1 MPQWRKRRLVLQRPQ
16 VLAGILKALQDGSKP
31 TPCQLQP
38 QRKARRHSA
47 FRRFEKVRLSTAQA
61 QLSALCPIFGSNQGT
76 WNFRYFTL
84 DEEGNPE
91 ADDPNKLTIDDE
103 DEGFEEFDVDGEVEM
118 DQMDWL

>member
-1 MPQWRKRRLVLQRPQ
+1 MDQNPHPVNYNLNAKPEDTPPSED
-16 VLAGILKALQDGSKP
+16 LKK
-31 TPCQLQP
+31 
-38 QRKARRHSA
+38 
-47 FRRFEKVRLSTAQA
+47 
-61 QLSALCPIFGSNQGT
+61 
-76 WNFRYFTL
+76 YFTL

>member
-1 MPQWRKRRLVLQRPQ
+1 MDQNPHPVNYNLNAKPEDTPPSED
-16 VLAGILKALQDGSKP
+16 LKKLG
-31 TPCQLQP
+31 L
-38 QRKARRHSA
+38 
-47 FRRFEKVRLSTAQA
+47 A
-61 QLSALCPIFGSNQGT
+61 QLKHNSNTTLGLMYLMSDFLSNQVT

>member
-1 MPQWRKRRLVLQRPQ
+1 MSEQDQARGYP
-16 VLAGILKALQDGSKP
+16 LA
-31 TPCQLQP
+31 
-38 QRKARRHSA
+38 
-47 FRRFEKVRLSTAQA
+47 
-61 QLSALCPIFGSNQGT
+61 CPWSEVYYIRETSNS
-76 WNFRYFTL
+76 RYFTL